1 MSLNIIVNVPK
12 YSEIISKYADTDKII
27 WHSYGVIYDLLFK
40 DLYKKNVDFLEIG
53 IYSGASTKSYEEFF
67 GPESRIVAIDTDI
80 TKIRHNFGSNVLI
93 KQMDAYD
100 NKTIEFLGSSGRQFD
115 IILDDSLHDLR
126 SHDFILTNYI
136 SLLKP
141 NGMII
146 LEDITY
152 PEVEMMDLCK
162 NHSATYMKNQHN
174 LSYPRESN
182 QRDYDASSII
192 VKVK

>member
-1 MSLNIIVNVPK
+1 MK
-12 YSEIISKYADTDKII
+12 YSEIIRKYADTDKIV
-27 WHSYGVIYDLLFK
+27 WHSYDIIYDFLFR
-40 DLYKKNVDFLEIG
+40 DLYQKNVDFLEIG
-53 IYSGASTKSYEEFF
+53 IFSGASTKSYEEYF
-67 GPESRIVAIDTDI
+67 GPDSKIVAIDTDI
-80 TKIRHNFGSNVLI
+80 TKIGHNFGSNVLI

-100 NKTIEFLGSSGRQFD
+100 DKTIEFLESSGRRFD

-146 LEDITY
+146 LEDATY
-152 PEVEMMDLCK
+152 SEVELIELCK
-162 NHSATYMKNQHN
+162 KHSATYMKNQHN
-174 LSYPRESN
+174 LKYLRESN